1 MNLINYSKH
10 LVVAYFEIT
19 LIAYKLLRLILLRES
34 PLVLSAPVAYCASTP
49 FTVMSSFLHQ
59 DTEVLSETLVARI
72 ALIKDLLLKV
82 IFKFVGK
89 PLCPFFLFPSLVT
102 LWLLLCYWHHWR
114 LRYGHWVTRCWEEP
128 RLVAEIC
135 LLKLR
140 INTWGEVMFRF
151 LVHHH
156 GGSCCNFGF
165 HSFKIIH
172 VATSLTLDCPLRCSR
187 LFSCW
192 SINSTHLVFQFWCL
206 ILSDDHFYPKY

>member
-1 MNLINYSKH
+1 MEVFLCVSLKSNFLIELQVCRLHCTSYRVLHFMNLINYSKH

-34 PLVLSAPVAYCASTP
+34 PLVLPAPVADCASTP

-102 LWLLLCYWHHWR
+102 LWLLLCY
-114 LRYGHWVTRCWEEP
+114 
-128 RLVAEIC
+128 
-135 LLKLR
+135 
-140 INTWGEVMFRF
+140 
-151 LVHHH
+151 
-156 GGSCCNFGF
+156 
-165 HSFKIIH
+165 
-172 VATSLTLDCPLRCSR
+172 
-187 LFSCW
+187 
-192 SINSTHLVFQFWCL
+192 
-206 ILSDDHFYPKY
+206 